1 MNNKGIKKIHTVV
14 IGLIS
19 ISFLVLT
26 YYSKYFFAPC
36 IILTII
42 DVILIRNMIDKY
54 ICNQDRKKLEN
65 KEKKCV
71 IILLIILFLICGLMY
86 MEYNIIY
93 DIVIKLI
100 VGIMVAILLI
110 VCIFITYTV
119 TSIQMQIIKNNK

>member
-1 MNNKGIKKIHTVV
+1 MLKVRYII
-14 IGLIS
+14 IFS
-19 ISFLVLT
+19 ILSILFLVLT

-42 DVILIRNMIDKY
+42 DVIIIRNMIDKY
-54 ICNQDRKKLEN
+54 ICKQDRKKLEN

-71 IILLIILFLICGLMY
+71 IILLIILLTICGLMY
-86 MEYNIIY
+86 MVYNIIY

-100 VGIMVAILLI
+100 VGDIVAILLI
-110 VCIFITYTV
+110 VGIFITYTV